1 MKVQHGEEVAN
12 HSDPESCGAHREV
25 CVEAL
30 TGETGRPAIE
40 PRNDQFGMPTLL
52 SEAEGNTVH
61 GVNRKPCPDPARS
74 ETLCM
79 SGSLSYGSSEISSV
93 SSANG
98 LDGAGKVVDHNP
110 VVNADEKSDTPIVP
124 QKLPNKGDDP
134 AEAMEGRG
142 VIGGNAFETPACR
155 TQSRIKHASMGIEG
169 VREAA
174 KRDPKM
180 RFTAL
185 MHHITPTLLVKS
197 FHALRKQAA
206 SGVDGVTWYDY
217 EKTLEG
223 RVHELHREIQSG
235 AYRAQPS
242 RRVYIPK
249 DDGRL
254 RPLGIAALEEKVVQM
269 AVTTVLNAIYEQDFL
284 GFSYGFRQGR
294 GQHDALDALWVGIDK
309 RKINWILDADI
320 RSFYDEIDHEWM
332 LRFLSHRVGDRRL
345 IRLIHK
351 WLKAGTI
358 EDGRRVASTRGTPQ
372 GSVIS
377 PVLSNIYL
385 HYALDLWVQQWRTRN
400 AKGDV
405 IIVRYADD
413 SVIGFQYEGEAQRF
427 LQALRERLAQF
438 GLQLHPEKTR
448 LIRFGRYAARNCRER
463 GIRKP
468 ETFDFLGFT
477 HCCGRRRNDGGF
489 KIVRLT
495 IKKRMRTT
503 LEAIRGTLMRRR
515 HEPVA
520 VVGRW
525 LRQVLQGYL
534 NYHAVPDNLR
544 RLGGFRWEV
553 GRAWRH
559 ALMRRSQRHRLS
571 WERFQRLLRK
581 YLPPCRLMHPHPD
594 ARLTVTTSD
603 RSRMR

>member
-1 MKVQHGEEVAN
+1 MKVQYGEEVAN

-40 PRNDQFGMPTLL
+40 PRNIHFGMPTLL

-98 LDGAGKVVDHNP
+98 LDGTGKVVDHNP
-110 VVNADEKSDTPIVP
+110 VIDADEKSDTLIVP
-124 QKLPNKGDDP
+124 EKLPNKGDHP

-142 VIGGNAFETPACR
+142 VIGRNVVETPAYR

-174 KRDPKM
+174 KRDPKL
-180 RFTAL
+180 RLTAL
-185 MHHITPTLLVKS
+185 MHHITPALLVES

-217 EKTLEG
+217 EKILEG

-235 AYRAQPS
+235 AYRAKPS

-249 DDGRL
+249 NDGRL

-269 AVTTVLNAIYEQDFL
+269 AVSTVLNAIYEQDFL

-332 LRFLSHRVGDRRL
+332 LRFLGHRVGDRRL

-427 LQALRERLAQF
+427 LQAMRERLAHF
-438 GLQLHPEKTR
+438 GLQLHSDKTR
-448 LIRFGRYAARNCRER
+448 LIRFGRYAVQQCRER
-463 GIRKP
+463 GTRKP
-468 ETFDFLGFT
+468 ETFHFLGFT

-489 KIVRLT
+489 KIVRVT
-495 IKKRMRTT
+495 MKKRMRTT
-503 LEAIRGTLMRRR
+503 LTTIRETLMRRR

-520 VVGRW
+520 AVGRW

-544 RLGGFRWEV
+544 RLRGFLWEV

-559 ALMRRSQRHRLS
+559 ALMRRSQRSRMS
-571 WERFQRLLRK
+571 WARFQRLLRK
-581 YLPPCRLMHPHPD
+581 YLPPCRLVHPHSD

-603 RSRMR
+603 GSRMR

>member
-1 MKVQHGEEVAN
+1 
-12 HSDPESCGAHREV
+12 
-25 CVEAL
+25 
-30 TGETGRPAIE
+30 
-40 PRNDQFGMPTLL
+40 
-52 SEAEGNTVH
+52 
-61 GVNRKPCPDPARS
+61 
-74 ETLCM
+74 
-79 SGSLSYGSSEISSV
+79 
-93 SSANG
+93 
-98 LDGAGKVVDHNP
+98 
-110 VVNADEKSDTPIVP
+110 
-124 QKLPNKGDDP
+124 
-134 AEAMEGRG
+134 
-142 VIGGNAFETPACR
+142 
-155 TQSRIKHASMGIEG
+155 
-169 VREAA
+169 
-174 KRDPKM
+174 M
-180 RFTAL
+180 RYTAL

-249 DDGRL
+249 NDGRL

-269 AVTTVLNAIYEQDFL
+269 AVSTVLNAVYEQDFL

-385 HYALDLWVQQWRTRN
+385 HYALDIWVQQWRTRN

-413 SVIGFQYEGEAQRF
+413 SVIGFQHEGQAQRF

-448 LIRFGRYAARNCRER
+448 LIRFGRYAARQCRER

-503 LEAIRGTLMRRR
+503 LAAIRETLMRRR

-571 WERFQRLLRK
+571 WDRFQRLLRK
-581 YLPPCRLMHPHPD
+581 YLPPCRLVHPHPD